1 MRGLIS
7 YPARAPVP
15 GRCRVL
21 PLTCRASSGPAGK
34 GGDEV
39 QPPAWYPAMK
49 RPIAVPFRSPTFRR
63 LPQALSIA
71 LCAMA
76 ATPAFAQDPA
86 SGPSDATTLDGII
99 VKGERAEGYSV
110 RRTAAGT
117 RFNLAPREIPQS
129 VSIISHQRIEDQ
141 NLDDIIDVLA
151 NTTGVSS
158 TQSDTER
165 TEFYA
170 RGFYIDS
177 YQFDNLPTQ
186 MVQNWSYGD
195 SGLDLALYDRVEVV
209 RGATGLLTGAG
220 NPSASV
226 NLVRKHADSRELTG
240 SVAVN
245 VGSWGRTRTTVD
257 VTTPLNASG
266 SVRGRVIG
274 SYLDTEAQMDRY
286 DQHKTLGYA
295 VIDADL
301 SPDTQLSVG
310 YDYQQKRANGAT
322 WGGFPML
329 YADGSTTPFDRSF
342 NANPGWTYWDT
353 TSKRAFATLEHG
365 FANDWTVRIGAT
377 HDRTRADDKLFYP
390 AYNDWVSGASLLDR
404 ETGNGISPSAGLYN
418 TERKVDA
425 VDGYVEGPF
434 QLLGREHQLMAGVSY
449 NKRDYANH
457 GDYQVGWAPL
467 TGYDSAWK
475 GDFAEPDWNPLTLA
489 SEGTITQKA
498 GYAAT
503 RLSLADPLKLILGA
517 RHTRWK
523 SEGEGDDRSHTVT
536 TPYAGLVLDIDDVWS
551 TYAAYT
557 EIFQPQTARDR
568 NDRYLDP
575 VDGRSYEV
583 GVKGAWFDN
592 RLNASLAVFRIEQDN
607 VAQVTGEPIIGRP
620 GEFASIAARGT
631 VSRGFEL
638 ELNGELAP
646 GWNATF
652 GASRYVAKDINGSDI
667 NPRLPQTTIKLFTSY
682 TPQSLPALT
691 VGGGANWQNR
701 IYYPVPAY
709 GRLEQGAYARVS
721 AFVRYRIAPQFS
733 VQANLDN
740 LLDKEYFSQINGYGA
755 YGDGRNGSL
764 TFTWSF

>member
-1 MRGLIS
+1 MTR
-7 YPARAPVP
+7 
-15 GRCRVL
+15 
-21 PLTCRASSGPAGK
+21 TT
-34 GGDEV
+34 
-39 QPPAWYPAMK
+39 
-49 RPIAVPFRSPTFRR
+49 AVPSRTLPQGR
-63 LPQALSIA
+63 LPQALLIA
-71 LCAMA
+71 LATLA
-76 ATPAFAQDPA
+76 AAPAFAQDTGA
-86 SGPSDATTLDGII
+86 DATTLDKIV

-110 RRTAAGT
+110 RRTSAGT
-117 RFNLAPREIPQS
+117 RFDLAPREIPQS

-177 YQFDNLPTQ
+177 YQYDNLPTQ

-226 NLVRKHADSRELTG
+226 NLIRKHADSAELTG
-240 SVAVN
+240 SVSVN
-245 VGSWGRTRTTVD
+245 VGSWGRTRSTVD

-266 SVRGRVIG
+266 SVRARVIG
-274 SYLDTEAQMDRY
+274 SYLDTESQMDRY

-301 SPDTQLSVG
+301 TPDTQLSVG

-329 YADGSTTPFDRSF
+329 FSDGSPTPFDKSF
-342 NANPGWTYWDT
+342 SANPGWTYWDT
-353 TSKRAFATLEHG
+353 TSKRLFATLEHG
-365 FANDWTVRIGAT
+365 FANDWKVRLGAT
-377 HDRTRADDKLFYP
+377 HDETKADDKLFYP
-390 AYNDWVSGASLLDR
+390 AYNDWTTGASLLDPV
-404 ETGNGISPSAGLYN
+404 TGAGVTPSAGFYN
-418 TERKVDA
+418 TERNVDA

-434 QLLGREHQLMAGVSY
+434 QLFGREHQVMAGLSY
-449 NKRDYANH
+449 NKRDYANY
-457 GDYQVGWAPL
+457 GDYQMGWAPL
-467 TGYDSAWK
+467 DNYLAGVA
-475 GDFAEPDWNPLTLA
+475 DFPEPNWVSTLPLQ

-498 GYAAT
+498 GYAAA
-503 RLSLADPLKLILGA
+503 RLALADPLKLILGA
-517 RHTRWK
+517 RYTDWK
-523 SEGEGDDRSHTVT
+523 SEGEGSDRSHKET
-536 TPYAGLVLDIDDVWS
+536 TPYAGLVYDLNDTWT

-568 NDRYLDP
+568 NATYLDP
-575 VDGRSYEV
+575 VDGKSYEV
-583 GVKGAWFDN
+583 GVKAAWFDN

-607 VAQVTGEPIIGRP
+607 VAQITNEPIPSRP
-620 GEFASIAARGT
+620 GEFAYIGARGT

-646 GWNATF
+646 GWNGTF
-652 GASRYVAKDINGSDI
+652 GASRYVAKDINGADI
-667 NPRLPQTTIKLFTSY
+667 NTNLPQTTIKLFTSY
-682 TPQSLPALT
+682 TPQSLSDLT
-691 VGGGANWQNR
+691 VGGGVNWQNG

-709 GRLEQGAYARVS
+709 GRIEQESYALVS
-721 AFVRYRIAPQFS
+721 AFVRYRLAPQFS
-733 VQANLDN
+733 VQANLNN
-740 LLDKEYFSQINGYGA
+740 LLDKEYLSQINGYGA
-755 YGDGRNGSL
+755 YGDGRNGSI